1 MEKLT
6 KSSEI
11 YIMDHSLVTPNLT
24 PEVKV
29 YGEKLVD
36 FKGKEYRIWDPRR
49 SKLAAAILNGMDT
62 LEIYK
67 DSKVLYLGASSGTTP
82 SHISDLVVDG
92 LLYAVEFSPRM
103 MRELLRLCEKR
114 ENMVPLLE
122 DATRPHRYL
131 NLLEKVDLIYC
142 DVAQP
147 QQSEL
152 FMENMRLFLKKK
164 GRGIIMIKS
173 RSIDVTQKPQ
183 KIFKNEEKKIKSA
196 GFKILEKVKLEPY
209 EKDHLA
215 MVVELSF

>member
-11 YIMDHSLVTPNLT
+11 YIMDHSLVTPNLA

-103 MRELLRLCEKR
+103 MRELLRVCEKR

-183 KIFKNEEKKIKSA
+183 KIFKNEEKKLKTA

>member
-11 YIMDHSLVTPNLT
+11 YIMDHSLVTPNLA

-103 MRELLRLCEKR
+103 MRELLRVCEKR

-183 KIFKNEEKKIKSA
+183 KIFKNEEKKLKTA
-196 GFKILEKVKLEPY
+196 GFKILEKIKLEPY

-215 MVVELSF
+215 LVVEFSF

>member
-11 YIMDHSLVTPNLT
+11 YIMDHSLVTPNLA

-82 SHISDLVVDG
+82 SHISDRVVDG

-103 MRELLRLCEKR
+103 MRELLRVCEKR

-183 KIFKNEEKKIKSA
+183 KIFKNEEKKLKSA

>member
-24 PEVKV
+24 PEIKV
-29 YGEKLVD
+29 YGETLVD
-36 FKGKEYRIWDPRR
+36 FEGKEYRIWDPRR
-49 SKLAAAILNGMDT
+49 SKLAAAIFNGMDT
-62 LEIYK
+62 LEIPN

-82 SHISDLVVDG
+82 SHISDLVVNG

-103 MRELLRLCEKR
+103 MRELLRVCEKR

-131 NLLEKVDLIYC
+131 NLLEKVDLVYC

-147 QQSEL
+147 LQSEL
-152 FMENMRLFLKKK
+152 FMKNMRLFLKKRGK
-164 GRGIIMIKS
+164 GIIMIKS

-183 KIFKNEEKKIKSA
+183 IIFKNEEKKLKTA
-196 GFKILEKVKLEPY
+196 GFKILEKIKLEPY

-215 MVVELSF
+215 LVVEFSF

>member
-11 YIMDHSLVTPNLT
+11 YIMDHSLVTPNLA

-103 MRELLRLCEKR
+103 MRELLRVCEKR

-183 KIFKNEEKKIKSA
+183 KIFKIEEKKLKSA
-196 GFKILEKVKLEPY
+196 GFKIVEKVKLEPY

>member
-11 YIMDHSLVTPNLT
+11 YIMDHSLVTPNLA

-103 MRELLRLCEKR
+103 MRELLRVCEKR

-183 KIFKNEEKKIKSA
+183 KIFKNEEKKLKSA